1 MCSAWLPL
9 LLQGSYCR
17 RLAVLRRPDKPR
29 KNKDEGREAAII
41 DPKRDVCML
50 LISFGWLKFSAY
62 F

>member
-1 MCSAWLPL
+1 M
-9 LLQGSYCR
+9 
-17 RLAVLRRPDKPR
+17 LRRPDKPR